1 MRRCEVKFWLKVV
14 CSGGLGLRQGEQ
26 CPNGPAD
33 SFPAHPREKGGFK
46 DALKDNGN
54 FPIVCPS
61 HQLVRENVRDQGFL
75 QDLDWTSATSR
86 DQHGGW
92 TGVEKQTRDLGAGRG
107 FLRFISPLASV
118 TLTTPYL
125 GDTYD
130 SPLQN

>member
-1 MRRCEVKFWLKVV
+1 MEDQARDKENSVQMAQPTPSLP
-14 CSGGLGLRQGEQ
+14 S
-26 CPNGPAD
+26 
-33 SFPAHPREKGGFK
+33 PRGFK

-54 FPIVCPS
+54 FPVVCPS
-61 HQLVRENVRDQGFL
+61 HQFVRENVRDQGFL

-92 TGVEKQTRDLGAGRG
+92 TGVEKQTRDLGVGRG
-107 FLRFISPLASV
+107 FLRFFSPLVSV

-125 GDTYD
+125 GGTYD